1 MKRNELYEL
10 LLGILNLEEN
20 KVSEETSLDSF
31 EFNSLAKL
39 GVISVLDAYANIV
52 ISAKDLV
59 NCKTIG
65 DLLDLDPNSEEI
77 G

>member
-1 MKRNELYEL
+1 MIRNELYEL
-10 LLGILNLEEN
+10 LLNILNLEED
-20 KVSEETSLDSF
+20 KVSEETSLNSF

-39 GVISVLDAYANIV
+39 GVISILDAYANKV

-65 DLLDLDPNSEEI
+65 DILNLAPNSEEW
-77 G
+77 